1 MKVKYLIIFF
11 LIVCEFVNAQIPGTP
26 VLMRSTPQVY
36 TYSVALSNVSTANVT
51 GQIFT
56 NGQPIAETGIVW
68 GTSPTLTIES
78 ATGTTTVN
86 IFSGTP
92 SATITGLSAG
102 SIYYVALYA
111 KTSSNV
117 TLIGNSVEYEHGTV
131 TTSTGRKWLQWNLG
145 ATRYPPS
152 VWNDSDNYGT
162 LYQWGRGNDGSQ
174 YLSSVTPLPTSNF
187 YSVSGV
193 IRPGLTA
200 YNDYSN
206 IGSPPNSKY
215 VQTSSADWFTPSYDA
230 LWQGVNGINNPCPT
244 GYRVPT
250 DIEFT
255 TELAAGTSTATA
267 FSSTLKLTSAGYRFT
282 SNNPPDRATR
292 GNGFYWTSTVVN
304 GTTNF
309 TIAKH
314 LVIGTT
320 ASTGILTDKA
330 KSMGLAVRCIQDN
343 GNFSSSG
350 GDAKVAS
357 YSCPSSGYSG
367 SIYPAVTLASGDLGN
382 SGSTTATQTITANV
396 TQIGTYSLTAY
407 SNGVT
412 FAGNGTFAGTG
423 SQTITLT
430 ATGTTKN
437 TAGDYTI
444 ALQNISPGC
453 DFNAPVYSNSS
464 GGSAVI
470 TWFEEAPTSLGTSP
484 SYQVRDQT
492 LTTAQANE
500 NARNLIGTV
509 ESSTYSPPF
518 LHYQRVFVNK
528 IGSYNIDVMSN
539 RYPSVAQT
547 TPLRLVGSGTFTAT
561 GYQTMTLYYVGVPTI
576 TGFVNHYFTFPYG
589 SYRDGSKANNKSI
602 SGTVKNSY

>member
-1 MKVKYLIIFF
+1 MKVNYLILFF
-11 LIVCEFVNAQIPGTP
+11 LIVGASVNAQIPGTP
-26 VLMRSTPQVY
+26 VFMRSTPQVY
-36 TYSVALSNVSTANVT
+36 TYSVALSNVSAANVT

-56 NGQPIAETGIVW
+56 NGQPLSETGIVW

-86 IFSGTP
+86 IYSGTP

-111 KTSSNV
+111 KTSNV
-117 TLIGNSVEYEHGTV
+117 TTIGNPIIYEHGTV

-145 ATRYPPS
+145 ATNYPPT
-152 VWNDSDNYGT
+152 VWNDTDNYGN

-174 YLSSVTPLPTSNF
+174 YPISIISLGANQYISATLN
-187 YSVSGV
+187 
-193 IRPGLTA
+193 A
-200 YNDYSN
+200 YNDSTKN
-206 IGSPPNSKY
+206 IGTRPNTKY
-215 VQTSSADWFTPSYDA
+215 VQTSNADWFTPSYDA

-244 GYRVPT
+244 GYRLPT
-250 DIEFT
+250 ATEFT
-255 TELAAGTSTATA
+255 TELASGTNTATA
-267 FSSTLKLTSAGYRFT
+267 FSSTLKLTSAGYRYT
-282 SNNPPDRATR
+282 NNIPPDRASRT
-292 GNGFYWTSTVVN
+292 NGFYWTSTVVN
-304 GTTNF
+304 GTTNY
-309 TIAKH
+309 TIARH
-314 LVIGTT
+314 LAIGT
-320 ASTGILTDKA
+320 STSILNDKP
-330 KSMGLAVRCIQDN
+330 KNMGLAVRCIQDN

-350 GDAKVAS
+350 GTAIVTS

-367 SIYPAVTLASGDLGN
+367 SIYPTATLASGDLGN
-382 SGSTTATQTITANV
+382 TGSTTATQTITANV
-396 TQIGTYSLTAY
+396 TQAGTYSLSAY

-412 FAGNGTFAGTG
+412 FAGSGTFAGTG
-423 SQTITLT
+423 SQTVTLT

-437 TAGDYTI
+437 AAGDYYI
-444 ALQNISPGC
+444 ALQNVSPGC

-470 TWFEEAPTSLGTSP
+470 IWHEDPSPATSLGTNP
-484 SYQVRDQT
+484 SYQVRNQT
-492 LTTAQANE
+492 LTTEQAAE

-518 LHYQRVFVNK
+518 LHYQRVYVTSP
-528 IGSYNIDVMSN
+528 GSYNIDVMSN
-539 RYPSVAQT
+539 RYPSTAQT
-547 TPLRLVGSGTFTAT
+547 TPLRLVGSGSFTAT

-589 SYRDGSKANNKSI
+589 SYRDGTKANNKSV

>member
-1 MKVKYLIIFF
+1 MKVKYLVIFF

-26 VLMRSTPQVY
+26 VFMRSTPQVY

-117 TLIGNSVEYEHGTV
+117 TTIGNSVVYEHGTV

-145 ATRYPPS
+145 ATSYPPS
-152 VWNDSDNYGT
+152 AINDTDNYGT

-174 YLSSVTPLPTSNF
+174 YLISVTLSTNQYISATLN
-187 YSVSGV
+187 
-193 IRPGLTA
+193 A
-200 YNDYSN
+200 YNDSTKN
-206 IGSPPNSKY
+206 IGTRPNTKY
-215 VQTSSADWFTPSYDA
+215 VQTSNADWFTPSYDA

-250 DIEFT
+250 ATEFT
-255 TELAAGTSTATA
+255 TELTSGTNTATA
-267 FSSTLKLTSAGYRFT
+267 FSSSLKLTSAGYRFSNNTPPSRAT
-282 SNNPPDRATR
+282 SNS
-292 GNGFYWTSTVVN
+292 GFYWTSTVVN
-304 GTTNF
+304 GTTNY
-309 TIAKH
+309 TIARH
-314 LVIGTT
+314 LAIGT
-320 ASTGILTDKA
+320 SSSILNDKA
-330 KSMGLAVRCIQDN
+330 KNMGLAVRCIQDD

-350 GDAKVAS
+350 GNAKVAS

-367 SIYPAVTLASGDLGN
+367 SIYPSVTLASLDEGN

-444 ALQNISPGC
+444 ALQNVSPGC

-470 TWFEEAPTSLGTSP
+470 TWYEAPSPATSLGGLGSG
-484 SYQVRDQT
+484 YQVYNQT
-492 LTTAQANE
+492 LTTEQAAE
-500 NARNLIGTV
+500 NARNLIATV

-518 LHYQRVFVNK
+518 VHYQRVFVNK
-528 IGSYNIDVMSN
+528 IGSYNIDVLSN
-539 RYPSVAQT
+539 RYGTPAQT

-576 TGFVNHYFTFPYG
+576 TGFVNHYFVFPYS
-589 SYRDGSKANNKSI
+589 SYRDGAKANDKSV

>member
-56 NGQPIAETGIVW
+56 NGQPIAETGVVW

-117 TLIGNSVEYEHGTV
+117 TLIGNSVVYEHGTV
-131 TTSTGRKWLQWNLG
+131 ITSTGRKWLQWNLG
-145 ATRYPPS
+145 ATSYP
-152 VWNDSDNYGT
+152 VLVYNDIDNYGN

-174 YLSSVTPLPTSNF
+174 YKAGGSNSAHPYAVSTSSVK
-187 YSVSGV
+187 
-193 IRPGLTA
+193 A
-200 YNDYSN
+200 YNDYSV
-206 IGSPPNSKY
+206 ILSPPNSKY
-215 VQTSSADWFTPSYDA
+215 VITNNSDWFTPSYDG

-244 GYRVPT
+244 GYRLPT
-250 DIEFT
+250 ATEFT
-255 TELAAGTSTATA
+255 TELTAGSITNTASA
-267 FSSTLKLTSAGYRFT
+267 FSSTLKLTSAGNRFPSAGT
-282 SNNPPDRATR
+282 MSNISS
-292 GNGFYWTSTVVN
+292 GYYWTSDVVN
-304 GTTNF
+304 PASASTSTFARYLWLQPGSTYTF
-309 TIAKH
+309 
-314 LVIGTT
+314 TT
-320 ASTGILTDKA
+320 ADKA
-330 KSMGLAVRCIQDN
+330 RGAVVRCIQDN

-589 SYRDGSKANNKSI
+589 SYRDGTKANNKSI